1 MFIIRINPQKPDSA
15 SIGRAIAVLKRG
27 GLVVYPTETAYAL
40 GGDATNADAVKKI
53 FAAKKRDPS
62 KPLPLIV
69 HDDTTANRSVLVDS
83 FSRVLMNAFWPGPL
97 TLIVKAKNSSMNG
110 VASRTGE
117 VAVRVSPHP
126 VARAL
131 AKALG
136 RPIVST
142 SANRS
147 GGGTHYRIA
156 GALADLGTLPDLV
169 LDAGP
174 LPPRPPSTIVRC
186 RAGRCDILRSG
197 PISPEM
203 IRRAL
208 SAC

>member
-1 MFIIRINPQKPDSA
+1 M
-15 SIGRAIAVLKRG
+15 AVLKRG

-40 GGDATNADAVKKI
+40 GCDAANDGAVKKI
-53 FAAKKRDPS
+53 FAVKKRDPS
-62 KPLPLIV
+62 KPLPLIATSKTQV
-69 HDDTTANRSVLVDS
+69 SKFCRSS
-83 FSRVLMNAFWPGPL
+83 MFARVLADRFWPGPL
-97 TLIVKAKNSSMNG
+97 TLVMPMKKKG
-110 VASRTGE
+110 VIAPGAADRAGE
-117 VAVRVSPHP
+117 AALRVSPHP

-147 GGGTHYRIA
+147 GGGTRYRIA

-197 PISPEM
+197 PISAEM